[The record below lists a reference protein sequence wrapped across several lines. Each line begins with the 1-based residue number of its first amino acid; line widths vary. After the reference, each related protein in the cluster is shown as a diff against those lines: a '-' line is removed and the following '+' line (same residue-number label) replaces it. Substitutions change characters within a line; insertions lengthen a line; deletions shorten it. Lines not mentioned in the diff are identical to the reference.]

1 MNTDPHEHHRVHVD
15 PREHRYVLG
24 FDVGQANDYSAVVIV
39 HSYRSWHEDERDPF
53 AQPVEK
59 RHHDLVHAER
69 FREIPYPEQIR
80 RVAERFREV
89 EQHAKLN
96 YRDAWTSLVVDATG
110 VGKPILDALR
120 EAGLRPRG
128 VLITGGETAS
138 SGDGIDRVPKRVL
151 ATTMQ
156 VALQSGRLRIAQE
169 LPAADLLEKELRG
182 FRVKITLTGHAKF
195 GNDLGAWR
203 EADHDDLVLATAL
216 AVWTLENRKRASLAA
231 ARAAAGLL

>member
-1 MNTDPHEHHRVHVD
+1 MNIDPHSHRFVM
-15 PREHRYVLG
+15 G

-39 HSYRSWHEDERDPF
+39 HSYRSRRVNERDAF
-53 AQPVEK
+53 AKPVEE

-80 RVAERFREV
+80 RVAERFGEV
-89 EQHAKLN
+89 EQHAKID
-96 YRDAWTSLVVDATG
+96 YRHATASLVVDATG

-128 VLITGGETAS
+128 VIITGGETAS
-138 SGDGIDRVPKRVL
+138 RGDGIDRVPKRVL

-169 LPAADLLEKELRG
+169 LPVADLLEKELRG
-182 FRVKITLTGHAKF
+182 FRVKITLTGHVKF
-195 GNDLGAWR
+195 GNDVGAWR
-203 EADHDDLVLATAL
+203 ESDHDDLVLATAL
-216 AVWTLENRKRASLAA
+216 AVWTLENRKVTSLAA